1 MEQRSP
7 LISAIIPVYNRPE
20 QIRDAIDSVLNQT
33 WRPLELIIGDDGSTD
48 NTKTIVKDI
57 LCSTEVGNIDYEIL
71 ELSHTGMPGAVRNR
85 CAEAAHGEVLAFLDS
100 DDVWFPEK
108 LAKQY
113 SLHRE
118 HPELMISHTREEWN
132 RAGRII
138 SQSKL
143 RHAREGYMFADS
155 LKKCIIGPSTVMIRS
170 GYYRR
175 TGGFREDLEI
185 AEDYEFWLRITSEQN
200 VVYLDEPLTVK
211 RAGHEGQLSEKYG
224 HIELFRIQG
233 LKSLVDSEYF
243 KGLQASLAAE
253 ELAGKCRVYS
263 KGCLKRGKAAEGRS
277 FLELSEQYLE
287 LSRKIAGD
295 TNGIG

>member
-1 MEQRSP
+1 MEHKRP

-20 QIRDAIDSVLNQT
+20 QIREAIESVLNQT

-48 NTKTIVKDI
+48 HTKTVIEEV
-57 LCSTEVGNIDYEIL
+57 LSTTDANLMDCEVL

-85 CAEAAHGEVLAFLDS
+85 CAEKAKGEILAFLDS
-100 DDVWFPEK
+100 DDLWLPEK
-108 LAKQY
+108 LEKQY

-118 HPELMISHTREEWN
+118 HPGLMISHTREEWN

-143 RHAREGYMFADS
+143 RHNRKGDMFADS
-155 LKKCIIGPSTVMIRS
+155 LKKCIIGPSTVMIRAD
-170 GYYRR
+170 YYHS

-185 AEDYEFWLRITSEQN
+185 AEDYEFWLRITAEQK
-200 VVYLDEPLTVK
+200 VAYLDEPLTVK

-224 HIELFRIQG
+224 HIEMFRIQG
-233 LKSLVDSEYF
+233 LKQLVDSEYF
-243 KGLQASLAAE
+243 KEPQASLAAE

-263 KGCLKRGKAAEGRS
+263 KGCLKRGKEVEGRS
-277 FLELSEQYLE
+277 FLELSGYYLE
-287 LSRKIAGD
+287 LSRKIAGEI
-295 TNGIG
+295 NGSG